1 MLNQQS
7 NPRWQ
12 KKTSNKKNQDNSFP
26 PEMINLIIIIPD
38 ENDLGEIPDA
48 GLKRMIIN
56 MFQQPKG
63 STNEF

>member
-26 PEMINLIIIIPD
+26 PEMINLIIIVPD

>member
-26 PEMINLIIIIPD
+26 PEVINLIIIVPD